1 MQEIVV
7 IEDSTIASMIS
18 DPRFTA
24 AIPCLQ
30 NQQAVLQQQ
39 GAGGCGACARKRAAN
54 QRAALANIK
63 MCLSGLSQDKKN
75 ELKQLLDTKQ
85 IKVVF
90 ATASGQI
97 ATTTF

>member
-1 MQEIVV
+1 MHEIVV
-7 IEDSTIASMIS
+7 IEDSTIASMVR

-30 NQQAVLQQQ
+30 NQQAIVQPQA
-39 GAGGCGACARKRAAN
+39 AGGCGSCARKREAA

-75 ELKQLLDTKQ
+75 ELKQLLDAKQ
-85 IKVVF
+85 VKVVF
-90 ATASGQI
+90 ATVSGQI